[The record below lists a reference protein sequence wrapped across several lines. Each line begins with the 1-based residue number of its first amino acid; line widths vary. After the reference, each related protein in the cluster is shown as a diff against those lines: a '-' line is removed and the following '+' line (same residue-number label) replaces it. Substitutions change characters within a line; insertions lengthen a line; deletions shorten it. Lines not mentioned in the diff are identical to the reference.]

1 MFSSFLG
8 CLCKIRFL
16 ILGTSIEYAELD
28 DIKYIKIVDKNDLN
42 YIINL
47 NRERNF
53 RQIHEWFIER
63 NHN

>member
-28 DIKYIKIVDKNDLN
+28 DIKYIKIINNLINND
-42 YIINL
+42 
-47 NRERNF
+47 
-53 RQIHEWFIER
+53 FIEKYLS
-63 NHN
+63 